1 MLQVCRQIYHEAALK
16 PFTEASFH
24 VIIPDRHCRSE
35 MKLFL
40 AMLVPTQARAIAHL
54 RFSLIEDQFLSG
66 TIAKHL
72 TGLKHVE
79 IHTITYYDYPYQPD
93 QPLHGL
99 QAFGDGKGFKALKRL
114 DLK

>member
-1 MLQVCRQIYHEAALK
+1 
-16 PFTEASFH
+16 
-24 VIIPDRHCRSE
+24 

-40 AMLVPTQARAIAHL
+40 ATLVPTHARAIAHL